1 MYVSMPHF
9 YDSDPDL
16 LNNVKGLNPDVN
28 EHEIAID
35 FEPVSLKLFY
45 IFDKSPMIYMFTM
58 HIRKA
63 KVKWFDDENDE
74 FYFSSLWIF

>member
-45 IFDKSPMIYMFTM
+45 IFDVSYNLYVYNVYQEGKS
-58 HIRKA
+58 
-63 KVKWFDDENDE
+63 
-74 FYFSSLWIF
+74 